1 MEHMAAA
8 QRSNPEA
15 AVFLCAECTRCTGRC
30 VPGFCVCYK
39 RGGKGMKVYKKIMD
53 VLASAEKLILA
64 ASTLLILVLTV
75 GNVFSR
81 KVIHRSW
88 SFTEELVVAVFV
100 LITLMAAALASREG
114 ELVSLTLVTDRLP
127 KKTKK
132 PMVIL
137 VTVLSVVF
145 TVILFRYGMDKV
157 LTQLAN
163 GKRTYVLNWPEWIF
177 WSFVPIGAVFMI
189 LHFVEYCI
197 DFCTDFKF
205 VKRKGEA

>member
-1 MEHMAAA
+1 M
-8 QRSNPEA
+8 
-15 AVFLCAECTRCTGRC
+15 
-30 VPGFCVCYK
+30 
-39 RGGKGMKVYKKIMD
+39 
-53 VLASAEKLILA
+53 LASAEKLILA

-100 LITLMAAALASREG
+100 LITLMAAALACREG

-132 PMVIL
+132 PIVIL
-137 VTVLSVVF
+137 VTVLSVIF
-145 TVILFRYGMDKV
+145 TAILFKYGMDKV

-163 GKRTYVLNWPEWIF
+163 GKRTFVLNWPEWIF
-177 WSFVPIGAVFMI
+177 WSFVPIGAVCMI

-205 VKRKGEA
+205 VEKKEEA